1 MYVRVATLL
10 LLLILQGCADR
21 EPRAVRGGTLVVAA
35 PNDLDFANPL
45 VSANRYTMEILR
57 SMLFVP
63 LMRHDEQLGFSPAL
77 ASSWELLGDTGAV
90 FHLRRDVRWHDGRL
104 TTAHDVVFTFQRA
117 MDPLTAFP
125 NADYFTG
132 WNPAVATD
140 SFTVR
145 VTFRAQPEPLAGLA
159 FLTIAPQH
167 LLDSVPPE
175 RLRQATFNQN
185 PVGNGPFRF
194 VSQRSRDRWIFDSNP
209 QFPEDLGGPP
219 NLERFVWRVIPETAA
234 QTAELQ
240 SGGVQVVLKPLAKQ
254 FDDMRRKPGMQG
266 IIRPSRLYAFIGWNG
281 KRPPFN
287 DARVRR
293 ALTMALDR
301 RQILDALRGGHGELA
316 TGPVAPFHWAY
327 DKSLQPLPFDR
338 DSARALL
345 AEAGFAD
352 RQLRFEL
359 KIPAGD
365 DVNRDLA
372 EMMRA
377 QFAEVGV
384 QMTTT
389 QVDFSALLGDVTSPE
404 RKFDAALMG
413 WESDFK
419 LNMRDLFHSSALSG
433 PFQLASFSDPR
444 VDSILDQTATITRRE
459 ESLPLWRRFE
469 QIMRESQP
477 WSFLFYYPDLI
488 LLSDRVRGVRMD
500 IRGVLVNVP
509 EWWLAPAKND

>member
-1 MYVRVATLL
+1 VPARMAA
-10 LLLILQGCADR
+10 LLLIVFFSACADR
-21 EPRAVRGGTLVVAA
+21 EPKPVRGGTLVVAA

-45 VSANRYTMEILR
+45 VSANRYTQEILR
-57 SMLFVP
+57 YMLFVP
-63 LMRHDEQLGFSPAL
+63 LLRHDEQLGFAPAL

-90 FHLRRDVRWHDGRL
+90 FHLRRDVRWHDGRP
-104 TTAHDVVFTFQRA
+104 TTAHDVTFTLQRA

-140 SFTVR
+140 SYTVR
-145 VTFRAQPEPLAGLA
+145 VTFQAQPEPLAGLA
-159 FLTIAPQH
+159 FLTIAPRH
-167 LLDSVPPE
+167 LLDSIPPE
-175 RLRQATFNQN
+175 RLRQAAFNQN

-194 VSQRSRDRWIFDSNP
+194 VSQRSRDRWIFDANP
-209 QFPEDLGGPP
+209 QFPEALGGPP
-219 NLERFVWRVIPETAA
+219 NLERFVWRFIPENAA
-234 QTAELQ
+234 QEAELRA
-240 SGGVQVVLKPLAKQ
+240 GGVQVVLKPLAKQ
-254 FDDMRRKPGMQG
+254 FDALRSQPGIQG

-281 KRPPFN
+281 KRPPFS

-293 ALTMALDR
+293 ALTLALDR
-301 RQILDALRGGHGELA
+301 KQILDALRGGHGELA

-327 DKSLQPLPFDR
+327 DKSLPPLPFNR

-345 AEAGFAD
+345 AEAGFAT
-352 RQLRFEL
+352 RPLRFEL
-359 KIPAGD
+359 KIPASD

-372 EMMRA
+372 EMIRA
-377 QFAEVGV
+377 QFAEVRV
-384 QMTTT
+384 QMTVR
-389 QVDFSALLGDVTSPE
+389 QVDFGALLGDLTSPE
-404 RKFDAALMG
+404 RNFDAALMG

-419 LNMRDLFHSSALSG
+419 LSMRDLFHSSAMNG

-444 VDSILDQTATITRRE
+444 VDSILDRTATITSRE

-500 IRGVLVNVP
+500 IRGVFVNVP
-509 EWWLAPAKND
+509 EWWLAPAQDD